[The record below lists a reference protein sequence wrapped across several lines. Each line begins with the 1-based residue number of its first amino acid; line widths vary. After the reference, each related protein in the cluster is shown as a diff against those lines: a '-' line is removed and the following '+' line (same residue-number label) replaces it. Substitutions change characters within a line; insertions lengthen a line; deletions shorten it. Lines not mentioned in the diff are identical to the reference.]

1 MNPLSAQ
8 PTQPTHPQRLIVA
21 ITGAT
26 GAIYG
31 VRLLQTLQRLPHIET
46 HLIVSEAGWL
56 TIAHE
61 LDMSKDAIR
70 ALAHTTHAVNN
81 IGASIASGSFLCDGM
96 IVAPCSM
103 KTLSAIAHGYS
114 DNLITRAADVT
125 LKERRRLTLLVRET
139 PLSLIHLRN
148 MTAITE
154 AGGVI
159 FPPVPAF
166 YHQPNTLDDV
176 VNHTV
181 ARVLDCH
188 GIDAKLAPR
197 WSSINEAPEWPSAEN
212 EPKL

>member
-1 MNPLSAQ
+1 MTL
-8 PTQPTHPQRLIVA
+8 PTKRLIIA

-26 GAIYG
+26 GAVLG
-31 VRLLQTLQRLPHIET
+31 VRLLDVLREIGGVET

-56 TIAHE
+56 TIEHE
-61 LDMSKDAIR
+61 LKLSKDDIR
-70 ALAHTTHAVNN
+70 DRADVVHANKN
-81 IGASIASGSFLCDGM
+81 IGASIASGSFSCDGM

-103 KTLSAIAHGYS
+103 KTLAAIAHGYS
-114 DNLITRAADVT
+114 DNLISRAADVT

-148 MTAITE
+148 MTAVTE

-166 YHQPNTLDDV
+166 YQQPHTLDDI

-181 ARVLDCH
+181 GRVLDGH

-197 WSSINEAPEWPSAEN
+197 WTSINDY
-212 EPKL
+212 

>member
-8 PTQPTHPQRLIVA
+8 PTQPMHPQRLIVA

-31 VRLLQTLQRLPHIET
+31 VRLLQTLQRLPYIET

-114 DNLITRAADVT
+114 DNLISRAADVI
-125 LKERRRLTLLVRET
+125 LKERRRLTLMVRET
-139 PLSLIHLRN
+139 PLSTIHLNN
-148 MTAITE
+148 MLAVAN
-154 AGGVI
+154 AGGTI

-166 YHQPNTLDDV
+166 YHQPSSMDEIIEQ
-176 VNHTV
+176 TV
-181 ARVLDCH
+181 ARVLDQH
-188 GIDAKLAPR
+188 GIHSDTLKR
-197 WSSINEAPEWPSAEN
+197 WQSV
-212 EPKL
+212 

>member
-1 MNPLSAQ
+1 M
-8 PTQPTHPQRLIVA
+8 TQQQTATPSKKLIIA

-26 GAIYG
+26 GAIFG
-31 VRLLQTLQRLPHIET
+31 VRLLDVLREVGGVET

-56 TIAHE
+56 TIEHE
-61 LDMSKDAIR
+61 MGLSKDNVKAR
-70 ALAHTTHAVNN
+70 ADVVHSVKN
-81 IGASIASGSFLCDGM
+81 IGASIASGSYPCDGM

-103 KTLSAIAHGYS
+103 KTLAAIAHGLS
-114 DNLITRAADVT
+114 DNLISRAADVT
-125 LKERRRLTLLVRET
+125 LKERRRLTLMVRET

-166 YHQPNTLDDV
+166 YHCPNTIDDI

-181 ARVLDCH
+181 SRVLDGH

-197 WSSINEAPEWPSAEN
+197 WSSINATPEWPSA
-212 EPKL
+212 PDS

>member
-1 MNPLSAQ
+1 M
-8 PTQPTHPQRLIVA
+8 THPKKRLIIA

-26 GAIYG
+26 GAVLG
-31 VRLLQTLQRLPHIET
+31 VRLLEVLRDMGDVET
-46 HLIVSEAGWL
+46 HLIISEAGWL
-56 TIAHE
+56 TIEHE
-61 LDMSKDAIR
+61 LNLSKEDIR
-70 ALAHTTHAVNN
+70 ARADVVHANKN
-81 IGASIASGSFLCDGM
+81 IGASIASGSFSCDGM

-103 KTLSAIAHGYS
+103 KTLAAIAHGYS
-114 DNLITRAADVT
+114 DNLISRAADVT

-148 MTAITE
+148 MTAVTE

-166 YHQPNTLDDV
+166 YQQPHTLDDI

-181 ARVLDCH
+181 GRVLDGH

-197 WSSINEAPEWPSAEN
+197 WTSINDD
-212 EPKL
+212 

>member
-1 MNPLSAQ
+1 MTL
-8 PTQPTHPQRLIVA
+8 PTKRLIIA

-26 GAIYG
+26 GAVLG
-31 VRLLQTLQRLPHIET
+31 VRLLDVLREIGGVET
-46 HLIVSEAGWL
+46 HLIISEAGWL
-56 TIAHE
+56 TIEHE
-61 LDMSKDAIR
+61 LKLSKDDIR
-70 ALAHTTHAVNN
+70 ARADVVHANKN
-81 IGASIASGSFLCDGM
+81 IGASIASGSFSCDGM

-103 KTLSAIAHGYS
+103 KTLAAIAHGYS
-114 DNLITRAADVT
+114 DNLISRAADVT

-148 MTAITE
+148 MTAVTE

-166 YHQPNTLDDV
+166 YQQPHTLDDI

-181 ARVLDCH
+181 GRVLDGH

-197 WSSINEAPEWPSAEN
+197 WTSINDY
-212 EPKL
+212 